1 MHKKCPICYTS
12 NIEKIHLRSLPLSE
26 TYSKKY
32 NKNFK
37 NNDQIFNFC
46 STCQHGYLNN
56 ILPYEKFYN
65 DNYHLRTSS
74 SGTSSKGSNFFIDF
88 IKNHENKI
96 NCLLDIGCNDLFL
109 LKKYSASCECI
120 GIDPIQNDKKKNK
133 LTIIGKTFEDAFVNN
148 DKIDQVFCRHTLE
161 HIDDINFFFKKLYK
175 ITTNNCKYFFE
186 FPSIEYIYLNRRYDQ
201 IFHQHLQYF
210 SLKSIN
216 KLLNKNGFEIKSYKF
231 NPNHW
236 GALLIYFKKKSSNR
250 LKNEFKFNYYQITK
264 KNLLKSYK
272 NFTQANYNL
281 KNLLDNFYKNKDKI
295 YFYGASQMLPIIFY
309 HLKIKPNKIE
319 FVIDDDI
326 SKNGLT
332 YSNLPIKIRYLKKIK
347 FNNDD
352 VVVVS
357 APDNN
362 RPILSKLT
370 KYNPK
375 IILLYNNN
383 I

>member
-109 LKKYSASCECI
+109 LKKYSNNSECI
-120 GIDPIQNDKKKNK
+120 GIDPIQKNIKKKR
-133 LTIIGKTFEDAFVNN
+133 LTIIGKTFEDASINRN
-148 DKIDQVFCRHTLE
+148 DIDQVFCRHTLE
-161 HIDDINFFFKKLYK
+161 HIDDINFFLKKLYK
-175 ITTNNCKYFFE
+175 ITSKNCKYFFE

-250 LKNEFKFNYYQITK
+250 LKNKYKLNYYQIT

-272 NFTQANYNL
+272 NFTQANY
-281 KNLLDNFYKNKDKI
+281 
-295 YFYGASQMLPIIFY
+295 
-309 HLKIKPNKIE
+309 
-319 FVIDDDI
+319 
-326 SKNGLT
+326 
-332 YSNLPIKIRYLKKIK
+332 YLKT
-347 FNNDD
+347 F
-352 VVVVS
+352 
-357 APDNN
+357 
-362 RPILSKLT
+362 
-370 KYNPK
+370 
-375 IILLYNNN
+375 
-383 I
+383 